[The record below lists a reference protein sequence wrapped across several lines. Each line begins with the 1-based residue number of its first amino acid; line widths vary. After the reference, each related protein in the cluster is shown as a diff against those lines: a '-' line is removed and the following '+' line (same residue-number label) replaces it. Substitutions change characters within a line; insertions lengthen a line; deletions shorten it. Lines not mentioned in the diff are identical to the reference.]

1 MKGLLL
7 TGDQSGFEKEMEY
20 VIGMFKKLG
29 YDVDVANIYDINVIV
44 EDDFSGKISI
54 ADEIIDVPDF
64 VIVSA
69 VRERETYQIKA
80 VLRMFESLGV
90 VCINSIEA
98 IEKTGDKLY
107 SFQIAKKSVPEVK
120 IPKTMYVNKNT
131 PIDKIASEI
140 GFPLVLKIMYGFQGK
155 GVSLIN
161 SKEELENV
169 LDIIF
174 ASDFGDEIIAQ
185 QAILSSVGKDIRV
198 VVGAA
203 EVIHAF
209 MRTNENDFK
218 SNIHQGGLLKTFEP
232 PQSLINIAIKLA
244 DVFDLKLGSID
255 FLVGENEDEF
265 YLCEL
270 NSVPGISYLFEAEE
284 KGNEELIERFA
295 SIPKKILQL

>member
-107 SFQIAKKSVPEVK
+107 SFQRAKKSVPEVK